1 VNPLSVV
8 VRTICDIFA
17 WFLGIF
23 GAYVIIH
30 GHISPGGGFQGG
42 AVVATM
48 AALLLVAY
56 GGKKVLSFV
65 RPGIYTGMEATGLL
79 VFITAGFLG
88 IGTTFFY
95 NFLAGQGGLFGSVVP
110 LGPNSGILNSAGTI
124 SLMNMAVGL
133 EVVSGLSLIL
143 IYMFKGIR
151 LFEGREGR
159 SERGHDR

>member
-1 VNPLSVV
+1 
-8 VRTICDIFA
+8 
-17 WFLGIF
+17 
-23 GAYVIIH
+23 
-30 GHISPGGGFQGG
+30 
-42 AVVATM
+42 M
-48 AALLLVAY
+48 
-56 GGKKVLSFV
+56 
-65 RPGIYTGMEATGLL
+65 
-79 VFITAGFLG
+79 
-88 IGTTFFY
+88 
-95 NFLAGQGGLFGSVVP
+95 VP